1 MQWNLIVQP
10 DESAYRQ
17 ITDYVRTQVALG
29 KLKPDERLPAIR
41 DLAREMKLDPGTV
54 ARAYRELEQ
63 EGTIVTRLGKGSF
76 IAAAINEKGVTET
89 RQKRLSVVVEKAILE
104 ALGLGFSVEDIETVF
119 TLHLAGWRERRS
131 QSDSK
136 KSYLPVTHGKTIR
149 FTGSHDLAIELLAV
163 HLGTLNPSVHLTTS
177 FVGSL
182 AGLMALESNEA
193 DIAGAHLFDEE
204 TGQYN
209 VAYAEKLMP
218 NETVVLINLVQRIQG
233 LMIKPGNPKHILG
246 ISDLTRPDIIFV
258 NRQKGSGT
266 RILLDAQLR
275 HQGIPHTKVKGYDR
289 EETTHSAVAGAVA
302 RGDVDVGLGAQSA
315 ASAVGLDFIPLVKER
330 YDLIM
335 LKESLESAPFNLIP
349 EVVRSEA
356 FLAMLGSMP
365 GYDTSETGRIYTVS
379 PEDRKGANQ

>member
-1 MQWNLIVQP
+1 MEWNLVVHP
-10 DESAYRQ
+10 GESAYRQ
-17 ITDYVRTQVALG
+17 IADYVRTQVALG

-41 DLAREMKLDPGTV
+41 ELSRELKLDPGTV

-63 EGTIVTRLGKGSF
+63 EGTIVTRLGRGSF
-76 IAAAINEKGVTET
+76 IAAAIKGKNVNEP
-89 RQKRLSVVVEKAILE
+89 RQRRLSVVVEKAILE
-104 ALGLGFSVEDIETVF
+104 ALGLGFSVEDIETAF

-136 KSYLPVTHGKTIR
+136 KSHPPTTPRRTIR
-149 FTGSHDLAIELLAV
+149 FAGSHDIVVELLAV

-182 AGLMALESNEA
+182 AGLMALERNEA

-204 TGQYN
+204 TAEYN
-209 VAYAEKLMP
+209 VSYVKKLMP
-218 NETVVLINLVQRIQG
+218 NETVILLNLVQRIQG
-233 LMIKPGNPKHILG
+233 LIVKPGNPKHILG
-246 ISDLTRPDIIFV
+246 IRDLTRPDIIFV

-275 HQGIPHTKVKGYDR
+275 HQGISQAKVKGYSR
-289 EETTHSAVAGAVA
+289 EEMTHSAVAGAVA
-302 RGDVDVGLGAQSA
+302 QDDVDVGLGAQSA
-315 ASAVGLDFIPLVKER
+315 AGAAGLDFIPLVKER

-335 LKESLESAPFNLIP
+335 LKDSLESAPFNLIP

-365 GYDTSETGRIYTVS
+365 GYDTSETGRIHTIS

>member
-1 MQWNLIVQP
+1 MDWNLIVQP
-10 DESAYRQ
+10 DKSAYRQ
-17 ITDYVRTQVALG
+17 IADYVRTQVALG

-41 DLAREMKLDPGTV
+41 ELSRELKLDPGTV

-63 EGTIVTRLGKGSF
+63 EGTIVTRHGKGSF
-76 IAAAINEKGVTET
+76 IAAAVKGKSVTEP
-89 RQKRLSVVVEKAILE
+89 RQRRLSVVVEKAILE
-104 ALGLGFSVEDIETVF
+104 SLGLGFSVEDIETAF

-131 QSDSK
+131 PADSTK
-136 KSYLPVTHGKTIR
+136 RHLPAIPRRTIR
-149 FTGSHDLAIELLAV
+149 FAGSHDLAVELLAV
-163 HLGTLNPSVHLTTS
+163 HLGTLNPGVHLTTS

-182 AGLMALESNEA
+182 AGLMALERNEA

-204 TGQYN
+204 TAEYN
-209 VAYAEKLMP
+209 VSYVKKLMP
-218 NETVVLINLVQRIQG
+218 NETVILLNLVQRIQG
-233 LMIKPGNPKHILG
+233 LMVKSGNPKHILS
-246 ISDLTRPDIIFV
+246 IRDLTRPDITFV

-275 HQGIPHTKVKGYDR
+275 HQGISQAKVKGYNR
-289 EETTHSAVAGAVA
+289 EEITHSAVAGAVA
-302 RGDVDVGLGAQSA
+302 RDTADVGLGAQSS

-335 LKESLESAPFNLIP
+335 LKDIMESAPFNLIP

-365 GYDTSETGRIYTVS
+365 GYDISETGRIITVH
-379 PEDRKGANQ
+379 PGK